1 VTEGCIYL
9 DHAATTPVDPRVAAF
24 MAEVLAENLGNP
36 GASHSPGRRAAQLI
50 EQARER
56 VAALIGAAPDDIV
69 FTSGATESN
78 NLAILGHVRGE
89 RAERRRVGH
98 VVTLATEHK
107 AILAPVR
114 KLEHEGLK
122 ASFLLPDPRGLFS
135 ADSLSAALR
144 AETLLVTLLHV
155 NNETGVA
162 QDLPA
167 LAATCR
173 AQGVALHIDAAQSAG
188 KLAIAL
194 DGIDYLSFTA
204 HKLGGPQGVGAL
216 YVAPHRRM
224 AVEPLIVGGGQER
237 GLRPGTLAT
246 HQIAGF
252 GLACALAAADR
263 EVASQRMAGLR
274 DRLQQGLADLPGVL
288 LNGDPL
294 HRAPGILNLSFEGVE
309 GESLYAGLAELAL
322 STGSAC
328 NSTSGEPSYVLRAL
342 GRDTQLAQ
350 SSLRFSLGRGTTQAD
365 VDVAIVAVRREL
377 ARLRALSPDQPP
389 PVQDWLAQ
397 GARVVSGEGGARRL
411 GTQLR
416 FVLCVDGEFVKAARF
431 QAYGCPHTLAAC
443 QAIAAHLPGRSR
455 TSLLPGTP
463 EQWRQDVGAPVEKL
477 GRMLIIEDA
486 LRAAQG
492 DWLN

>member
-1 VTEGCIYL
+1 
-9 DHAATTPVDPRVAAF
+9 

-36 GASHSPGRRAAQLI
+36 GANHSPGRRAAQLI
-50 EQARER
+50 EQARAR
-56 VAALIGAAPDDIV
+56 VAALIGADPQDIV

-98 VVTLATEHK
+98 LVTLATEHK
-107 AILAPVR
+107 AILAPVH
-114 KLEHEGLK
+114 KLEHDGLK
-122 ASFLLPDPRGLFS
+122 ASFLLPDPQGLL
-135 ADSLSAALR
+135 APEALSAALR
-144 AETLLVTLLHV
+144 DETLLVTLLHV

-173 AQGVALHIDAAQSAG
+173 ERGVALHIDAAQSAG
-188 KLAIAL
+188 KLAISL

-216 YVAPHRRM
+216 YVAPHRR
-224 AVEPLIVGGGQER
+224 VTLEPQIVGGGQER
-237 GLRPGTLAT
+237 GLRSGTLAT

-263 EVASQRMAGLR
+263 DAVARRVARLR
-274 DRLQQGLADLPGVL
+274 DRLYQGLAALPGIL

-294 HRAPGILNLSFEGVE
+294 RRAPGILNLSFEGVE
-309 GESLYAGLAELAL
+309 GESLYTGLAELAL

-350 SSLRFSLGRGTTQAD
+350 SSLRFSLGRDSTQAD
-365 VDVAIVAVRREL
+365 VDVAIAAVRREL
-377 ARLRALSPDQPP
+377 ARLRALSPDLPP

-397 GARVVSGEGGARRL
+397 GDRVVSGEGGARRL

-416 FVLCVDGEFVKAARF
+416 FVLCVDGAFVKAARF

-443 QAIAAHLPGRSR
+443 QAIAAQLPGRSR
-455 TSLLPGTP
+455 TALLPGTP
-463 EQWRQDVGAPVEKL
+463 EQWRQAVGAPVEKL